1 MQAGFNQAI
10 FKIKFNH
17 FFHSLFPISNPLIF
31 VNNFEALLFRKKCV
45 DLLDLYRLYF
55 Y

>member
-17 FFHSLFPISNPLIF
+17 FFHFLLLISIFLIF
-31 VNNFEALLFRKKCV
+31 VNNLEAIP
-45 DLLDLYRLYF
+45 
-55 Y
+55 